1 MLKATASNDNNCQH
15 AFIIKEETRALVVFK
30 ILFLSLFISK
40 IGSALLHF
48 FEYIKYF

>member
-40 IGSALLHF
+40 IGCQLY
-48 FEYIKYF
+48 YIF